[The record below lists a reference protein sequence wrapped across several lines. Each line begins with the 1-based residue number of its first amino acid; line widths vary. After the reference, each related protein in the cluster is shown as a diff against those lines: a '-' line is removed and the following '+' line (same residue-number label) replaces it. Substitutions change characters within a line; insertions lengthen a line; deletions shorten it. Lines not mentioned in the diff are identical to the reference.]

1 MAYQRTAAHQLGDH
15 AFGRSAPFRIG
26 VEEELFLVDRRSLRV
41 APRTDEVLARRPPR
55 KAHGAI
61 VGELCDGVIELTTPI
76 CANAGQARGV
86 LAQLRDV
93 AVGAATSLMG
103 VGVHPTAAFG
113 DVRHRAGRHYRR
125 VSEGTR
131 SLLRQSI
138 FCGVHVHV
146 GMPDPET
153 AVAAFNGM
161 RKWAPLLQALAAN
174 SPFWY
179 GRDSGLASC
188 RTVLFHSVPRTGMP
202 RAFEDWSDVLQTLDE
217 LCAAAEVDGTGS
229 VWWDMRPHAAL
240 GTLEL
245 RLLDAQSRLDDL
257 TGLIALVHCLV
268 LHEALTRDTE
278 HPSTEV
284 LGEASFRAVRDGLDA
299 RVPFRGRMRHVHDLA
314 ASALDLARGYAHE
327 LGCEDELDEVRRMLE
342 RGNGAARQREA
353 HARGGIPALLR
364 RLAAETSEHAAEASR
379 PTVAPPLQAPALEVV

>member
-1 MAYQRTAAHQLGDH
+1 MFPSDSGWFVMTYQRTAAHRLGDH
-15 AFGRSAPFRIG
+15 LFGSSAPFRIG
-26 VEEELFLVDRRSLRV
+26 VEEELFLVDRRSLGV
-41 APRTDEVLARRPPR
+41 AHRTDEVLARRSA
-55 KAHGAI
+55 KNAHGAI

-76 CANAGQARGV
+76 CANAGHAREV
-86 LAQLRDV
+86 LARLRDAV
-93 AVGAATSLMG
+93 ADTTTSLMG

-113 DVRHRAGRHYRR
+113 EVRHRAGARYRT
-125 VSEGTR
+125 VSEQTR
-131 SLLRQSI
+131 SLLRQST

-217 LCAAAEVDGTGS
+217 LCAAAEVDDMGS
-229 VWWDMRPHAAL
+229 VWWDMRLHAAL

-245 RLLDAQSRLDDL
+245 RLFDGRYRAS
-257 TGLIALVHCLV
+257 LV
-268 LHEALTRDTE
+268 
-278 HPSTEV
+278 
-284 LGEASFRAVRDGLDA
+284 
-299 RVPFRGRMRHVHDLA
+299 RG
-314 ASALDLARGYAHE
+314 
-327 LGCEDELDEVRRMLE
+327 
-342 RGNGAARQREA
+342 
-353 HARGGIPALLR
+353 ARGGVLPRCPRRPRRPRTVPWSHAPRAGSGRVRPGPRARLRPRTRVRRRARRSPAGARTGQR
-364 RLAAETSEHAAEASR
+364 RGT
-379 PTVAPPLQAPALEVV
+379 PA